1 MESLAGARVLVT
13 GSAGVIGRQLL
24 PRLERA
30 GAELLSVDRESL
42 PGEQFSSIRHIR
54 LDLADDGLSLLRS
67 FEPETVLHLA
77 AAFERSKESPG
88 FWPFNWHDNM
98 VCSHRIVD
106 LATRMTSLKAFV
118 FASSYLIYD
127 PDLYLTLDA
136 NSPAVPLAENDRQST
151 RNVTGAAKL
160 YTEAELDFLGEYVHS
175 DLRIVNAR
183 IFRSYGRGS
192 RDIVSRWVRA
202 AIARE
207 DIELYNPDNRF
218 DYVFADDV
226 AEGLMRMAA
235 DTSAEGVINLATG
248 TARSVRDLVAAVDAE
263 FPGFAGRVED
273 RGTIEAYEHSRADV
287 TRLRDTLGWTPV
299 TTLEE
304 GVRMIATHERLRSEG
319 SAE

>member
-1 MESLAGARVLVT
+1 MGGLAGVRVLVT

-24 PRLERA
+24 SRLEHA
-30 GAELLSVDRESL
+30 GAELLSVDREPL
-42 PGEQFSSIRHIR
+42 PDEAFSNIRHIR
-54 LDLADDGLSLLRS
+54 SDLADDDLSVLRS
-67 FEPETVLHLA
+67 FEPEVVLHLA

-88 FWPFNWHDNM
+88 FWPVNWHDNM

-106 LATRMTSLKAFV
+106 LATKMTSLKAFV

-127 PDLYLTLDA
+127 PSLYLTSDA
-136 NSPAVPLAENDRQST
+136 NSPAVSLSENDRQST

-202 AIARE
+202 ALARE

-226 AEGLMRMAA
+226 AEGLKRMAA
-235 DTSAEGVINLATG
+235 DSAAEGVINLATG
-248 TARSVRDLVAAVDAE
+248 TARSVRDLVAAVDAQ
-263 FPGFAGRVED
+263 FPGFAGRVQD
-273 RGTIEAYEHSRADV
+273 RGSIEACEHSCADV
-287 TRLRDTLGWTPV
+287 NRLRATLGWTPM

-304 GVRMIATHERLRSEG
+304 GVRMIAAHERLRFEG